1 MRVLLGTNIIIGR
14 EDNKIIDEDL
24 QILMKILNQLNI
36 NIILHQK
43 SIEDIER
50 DKDEERKQIT
60 LSKFKTYNLLEE
72 FPEPSNDSKFLN
84 IVGEPKKSNDLIDDY
99 LLYAVYRNA
108 VNFLITEDI
117 GIHKKAKMLDI
128 SDRILSIL
136 DTISLFEKE
145 ICENNL
151 KIVLYENFLFEFK
164 ERNHGTGLIQLDW
177 MNDYKIPSLPPI
189 LTFNKE

>member
-1 MRVLLGTNIIIGR
+1 MRVLLDTNIIIGR

-84 IVGEPKKSNDLIDDY
+84 IVGEPKKAMI
-99 LLYAVYRNA
+99 
-108 VNFLITEDI
+108 
-117 GIHKKAKMLDI
+117 
-128 SDRILSIL
+128 
-136 DTISLFEKE
+136 
-145 ICENNL
+145 
-151 KIVLYENFLFEFK
+151 
-164 ERNHGTGLIQLDW
+164 
-177 MNDYKIPSLPPI
+177 
-189 LTFNKE
+189 